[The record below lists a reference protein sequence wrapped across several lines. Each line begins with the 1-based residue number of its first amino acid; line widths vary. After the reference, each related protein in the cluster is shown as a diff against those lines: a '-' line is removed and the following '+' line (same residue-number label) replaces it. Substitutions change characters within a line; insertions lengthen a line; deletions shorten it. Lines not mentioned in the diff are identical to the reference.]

1 MARLIRQVPAMVSA
15 AWILLSELTGF
26 TSAQTRL
33 LALLL
38 TAAGLVLRNRLQ
50 KGP

>member
-1 MARLIRQVPAMVSA
+1 VARLIRHVPAIVSA
-15 AWILLSELTGF
+15 AWILLSKLTGF
-26 TSAQTRL
+26 TSVQTRL

-50 KGP
+50 EEP